1 MSEEPSTT
9 TTSSEENHS
18 SDKANG
24 SQDESSKNKSD
35 SSLDIA
41 ASPKQSPREST
52 SEPAKEAVPPKQ
64 EGDMPRS
71 QSSGASSSSPQLL
84 QSSSSSSLSP
94 GVRKDK
100 KDRRKTATLS
110 RLFGKKD
117 KENLDDII
125 ISDPTNFREGGVHI
139 TFDPNSG
146 AFMGVPEVWRNEIG
160 PSNKIKGNNPTNPVH
175 AAPVASMTTS
185 KSAKKKRDTFVSPP
199 FNTRHNM
206 HVSTTDDGVVELHGI
221 PPDWQIAMKGM
232 FSDIEVKQNP
242 QAVIDVI
249 AFAADMDK
257 PQGQIHADLKQK
269 QQLALANQLLGKGD
283 PNAPPA
289 PIGSINFESLF
300 ATGDPKTRIL
310 NIKKIGEGSSGTVFS
325 GDDNKSRKEV
335 AIKVIPYKNNGQQ
348 MGIQN
353 EIYMMKTTRHRN
365 VVEYMDC
372 YLVEDQ
378 LWVIM
383 EYLQGGSLTEV
394 ISICQMTEPQIAA
407 VCREVLQALTFV
419 HSLHRIHRDIKSDNI
434 LLSVD
439 GEVKLAD
446 FGYCAQLTETTQ
458 KRNSVVGTPYWMAP
472 ELIRGMDYGTG
483 VDIWSLGILAI
494 EMAELQP
501 PYLEFP
507 PLRALF
513 LIATQGTPT
522 LKNPEIWSYNFKH
535 FLAEAL
541 NVDTAKRATAEDLLQ
556 HPFIAQ
562 ACPLNELIPLI
573 NKARAARVPLDGKK

>member
-1 MSEEPSTT
+1 MHLQIL
-9 TTSSEENHS
+9 N
-18 SDKANG
+18 
-24 SQDESSKNKSD
+24 KNK
-35 SSLDIA
+35 
-41 ASPKQSPREST
+41 KNQSPRDNSP
-52 SEPAKEAVPPKQ
+52 SEPAKEVVPPKQ
-64 EGDMPRS
+64 EGGDMPRS
-71 QSSGASSSSPQLL
+71 QSSGAASSTSSPQTL
-84 QSSSSSSLSP
+84 QSSSSSSSLSP
-94 GVRKDK
+94 SGRKEK
-100 KDRRKTATLS
+100 ASKRKTATLS
-110 RLFGKKD
+110 RLFSKKD
-117 KENLDDII
+117 KERLDDIE
-125 ISDPTNFREGGVHI
+125 ISEPRNFREGVHV
-139 TFDPNSG
+139 TFDPETQNFS
-146 AFMGVPEVWRNEIG
+146 GVPEIWRNEIG
-160 PSNKIKGNNPTNPVH
+160 SSGKIKASASNPVVP
-175 AAPVASMTTS
+175 AGNLQSS
-185 KSAKKKRDTFVSPP
+185 QSSGGKKKRDSTVVSKP
-199 FNTRHNM
+199 FNVRHKM

-221 PPDWQIAMKGM
+221 PQEWQAAMKGM
-232 FSDIEVKQNP
+232 FSDREVQENA
-242 QAVIDVI
+242 QAVLDVLE
-249 AFAADMDK
+249 FHQGNMDE
-257 PQGQIHADLKQK
+257 PRGNVQTDLRQK
-269 QQLALANQLLGKGD
+269 QQLALANQLLGKPD
-283 PNAPPA
+283 PSGATPDGPPP
-289 PIGSINFESLF
+289 PIESINFESLF
-300 ATGDPKTRIL
+300 ATGDPKSRIL

-325 GDDNKSRKEV
+325 GDDNKSKKEV

-383 EYLQGGSLTEV
+383 ECLQGGSLTEV

-434 LLSVD
+434 LLSTE

-446 FGYCAQLTETTQ
+446 FGYCAQLTEKTQ

-541 NVDTAKRATAEDLLQ
+541 NVDTTKRATAEDLLQ